1 MVTVPPKLG
10 IAGMGCRT
18 GPYQTV
24 AHLERAVYAGRVVG
38 ARPTSPS
45 LLVAVDEA
53 MRDAG
58 CEPGQ
63 RIAVIL
69 APGREDAA
77 EQIVERWQL
86 TGPCSVTAWESA
98 IDSARRL
105 MLQPGLEAVLI
116 AAASPE
122 GAGALIITRS
132 PVYARIDALIT
143 ESGGPASAEV
153 EYLEP
158 FTDNPVIA
166 VIKAALC
173 LHHAYLPDGS
183 GPWPRPSRH
192 SPRRA
197 AVRLGPSSHLLLAG
211 ATSRGDLQ
219 VVDWARAEGCLVLP
233 VTGTDLRDLV
243 DRVGTTGEALRA
255 GASVAD
261 LTHANLA
268 RSPGSALRA
277 VFCAPDVAG
286 LERELAFASKTMGA
300 AKNEWKTPKGSYFT
314 PAPMGPAGKVALVY
328 PGAFNAYPGLG
339 IDMFRYFPGLLP
351 RLEEQTDRLADL
363 MRHRLIYPRA
373 ARPATD
379 TGSALLS
386 DPAEAFAAVS
396 YFGYAQSQIVG
407 LLGVPV
413 HGAFGY
419 SLGEVSMM
427 YASGCWAPADAHLQ
441 DRAVRAESLFEDQLS
456 GAKLAVRT
464 AWRIPQSVPSAEIW
478 ATHLIFAAAADLP
491 LGRFDRVYLTQ
502 VNTPNEV
509 IIAGDPKQCRALIE
523 TSGCDAL
530 RLPTDLVMHCP
541 LVDETKMAASLRR
554 ATIAPPF
561 GTELFISASYRR
573 IDEFTDDQV
582 ADALGRSAARTVDFP
597 RLVRTVYDHGYRF
610 FIEVGPASS
619 CTRWIHETLHDTPH
633 LAESMDH
640 RGSRTDTD
648 VARVAARLF
657 SHGVPVDMTALS
669 PGR

>member
-1 MVTVPPKLG
+1 VVTVPPKLG

-18 GPYQTV
+18 GPYETV
-24 AHLERAVYAGRVVG
+24 AQLERAVYAGRTVE
-38 ARPTSPS
+38 ARPTRPS

-58 CEPGQ
+58 YEPGQ
-63 RIAVIL
+63 HIAVIL
-69 APGREDAA
+69 TPGREGAA

-86 TGPCSVTAWESA
+86 TGPCSVAAWESA

-105 MLQPGLEAVLI
+105 MLQPRLEAVLI
-116 AAASPE
+116 AAASEE

-143 ESGGPASAEV
+143 ESGSPASADI

-158 FTDNPVIA
+158 FTDNPIIGI
-166 VIKAALC
+166 IKAALC

-197 AVRLGPSSHLLLAG
+197 AVSLGPSSHLVLAS

-233 VTGTDLRDLV
+233 VTGTDLRDLIQE
-243 DRVGTTGEALRA
+243 VGRTSEALQA
-255 GASVAD
+255 GASVAS
-261 LTHANLA
+261 LAHANLA
-268 RSPGSALRA
+268 RSPGSALRV

-286 LERELAFASKTMGA
+286 LERELTFGSKTMGA

-314 PAPMGPAGKVALVY
+314 PAPMGPTAKVALVY
-328 PGAFNAYPGLG
+328 PGAFNAYPRLG

-351 RLEEQTDRLADL
+351 RFEEQTDCLAEL
-363 MRHRLIYPRA
+363 MRHRLIYPRTA
-373 ARPATD
+373 QSATD
-379 TGSALLS
+379 TESTLLTN
-386 DPAEAFAAVS
+386 PAEAFAAVS
-396 YFGYAQSQIVG
+396 YFGYAQSQIVR

-413 HGAFGY
+413 PGAFGY

-456 GAKLAVRT
+456 GAKQAVRT
-464 AWRIPQSVPSAEIW
+464 AWRIPQSVPSSEIW

-509 IIAGDPKQCRALIE
+509 VIAGDPKQCQALIE
-523 TSGCDAL
+523 TIGCDTF

-541 LVDETKMAASLRR
+541 LVDETRMAATLKR

-561 GTELFISASYRR
+561 GTELFISSSYRR
-573 IDEFTDDQV
+573 IDEFTNNQV
-582 ADALGRSAARTVDFP
+582 ADTLGRSTARTVDFP

-610 FIEVGPASS
+610 FIEVGPGSS

-633 LAESMDH
+633 VAESMDH
-640 RGSRTDTD
+640 RGSPTDTD

-657 SHGVPVDMTALS
+657 SHGIPVDLTALS